1 MKTDVLIIG
10 AGPSGLAA
18 AYEVGRA
25 GLSVTII
32 DEQFHVGGRLKNQ
45 VQYIDNIPFLTNK
58 LRGFELVNHLLN
70 RIKPFNVKLLLGHAA
85 IGVYKDG
92 TIGVTNRKETFPI
105 YAEKII
111 VCTGVSDEP
120 VLFQGWTLP
129 GIITVDATLCLL
141 NREWV
146 VPGKSA
152 IIIGSTDLALET
164 AAQLHDLGVNVKGV
178 VEQGDTILARVQ
190 KCITQVVERKIPI
203 LLHTKLLKA
212 LGNKKVEILQF
223 SVNGEEMK
231 MDIDFICTSGGY
243 SPVTELLELLGC
255 ELTNIQ
261 LLGGWVPLYTAHL
274 QTSHSSVFTA
284 GSVTGNSTQASD
296 ILSGQ
301 LAGISVAEVLGRI
314 TNMEATEKKETI
326 WNQIYQIERESYLDV
341 WNTRMEMVKGYR
353 KTTTILQKLNLEC
366 LERRA

>member
-1 MKTDVLIIG
+1 
-10 AGPSGLAA
+10 
-18 AYEVGRA
+18 
-25 GLSVTII
+25 
-32 DEQFHVGGRLKNQ
+32 
-45 VQYIDNIPFLTNK
+45 
-58 LRGFELVNHLLN
+58 
-70 RIKPFNVKLLLGHAA
+70 
-85 IGVYKDG
+85 
-92 TIGVTNRKETFPI
+92 
-105 YAEKII
+105 
-111 VCTGVSDEP
+111 
-120 VLFQGWTLP
+120 
-129 GIITVDATLCLL
+129 
-141 NREWV
+141 
-146 VPGKSA
+146 
-152 IIIGSTDLALET
+152 
-164 AAQLHDLGVNVKGV
+164 
-178 VEQGDTILARVQ
+178 
-190 KCITQVVERKIPI
+190 VVERKIPI